1 LELQIWFF
9 ILLKQKKSFSLDLS
23 NVVPCLSYLLSMN
36 YFKKNQVSIKSF
48 LVGALA
54 VGSLS
59 LFIQAKSAD
68 SYFELSKNMEVFA
81 NIFKELNTYYVD
93 PIEPGKLTKVGI
105 DAMLN
110 DLDPYTNYITES
122 DIEEY
127 EFMTTGKYGG
137 IGAAL
142 RKKEKETYIGDIY
155 ENSPAHLGGLHTGD
169 KLISVDGKLVFD
181 KSIEDIS
188 LLLKGGAGTK
198 ITMKVKD
205 ALTDVESEKIIVRG
219 EIEVSS
225 VPYAGFVGINN
236 DIAFVKLTQFTQS
249 CGKMVRNALDSL
261 KKVNPKMTA
270 VVLDLRGNPGGLLDE
285 AVEVCNIFIDRGQL
299 VVSTKGK
306 DKEWDKNFN
315 TEGAAWDTKIPLTV
329 LVNGSSAS
337 ASEIVA
343 GTVQDLDRGIVIG
356 SKSYGKG
363 LVQTTRPVGFNA
375 RLKLTT
381 AKYYTPSGRCIQAI
395 DYSHRNENGIA
406 DKFADS
412 LISNYKTKNG
422 RIVRSGGGV
431 SPDISTEDDKLSPIT
446 TSLYTKNYLFDYA
459 TLYVK
464 KHKTIPPSNN
474 FSLSD
479 AEFSEFSAWVSG
491 KDFSYKTKSEIL
503 LDSLNSAAKED
514 KLYESSKTELAA
526 LRTKMTQ
533 DKKQDILKYKDEIKR
548 MLENDIASR
557 YYYQKGR
564 IVQGMKDDP
573 TLVKAVE
580 LLTKPEQVQAI
591 LMPKK

>member
-1 LELQIWFF
+1 
-9 ILLKQKKSFSLDLS
+9 
-23 NVVPCLSYLLSMN
+23 MN
-36 YFKKNQVSIKSF
+36 LNPNSKNTLKSF
-48 LVGALA
+48 LFGAIA
-54 VGSLS
+54 TASVAF
-59 LFIQAKSAD
+59 FIQAKTAD

-142 RKKEKETYIGDIY
+142 RKKDKETFIGDIY
-155 ENSPAHLGGLHTGD
+155 ENSPAQKGGLHAGD
-169 KLISVDGKLVFD
+169 KLISIDGKPVFD
-181 KSIEDIS
+181 KSIDDIS
-188 LLLKGGAGTK
+188 LLLKGGGGTK
-198 ITMKVKD
+198 IIMKVKD
-205 ALTDVESEKIIVRG
+205 AFTDIESEKVVMRG

-225 VPYAGFVGINN
+225 VPYSGFVGANN
-236 DIAFVKLTQFTQS
+236 DIAFVKLTQFTQA

-261 KKVNPKMTA
+261 KKANPKMSG

-285 AVEVCNIFIDRGQL
+285 AVEVCNLFIERGQL

-315 TEGAAWDTKIPLTV
+315 TEGGAWDTKIPV
-329 LVNGSSAS
+329 AILVNGSSAS

-343 GTVQDLDRGIVIG
+343 GTIQDLDRGVVLG
-356 SKSYGKG
+356 AKSYGKG

-395 DYSHRNENGIA
+395 DYSHRDANGVA

-412 LISNYKTKNG
+412 LIGTYKTKNG
-422 RIVRSGGGV
+422 RAVKSGGGV
-431 SPDISTEDDKLSPIT
+431 SPDVATEDDKLSPL
-446 TSLYTKNYLFDYA
+446 SAVLYSKNYFFDYA
-459 TLYVK
+459 TIYAK
-464 KHKTIPPSNN
+464 QHKNIAQASDFT
-474 FSLSD
+474 LSA
-479 AEFSEFSAWVSG
+479 AEFAEFNNWLSG
-491 KDFSYKTKSEIL
+491 KDYAYKTKTEVL

-514 KLYESSKTELAA
+514 KLFEASKTELAA
-526 LRTKMTQ
+526 LKNKMMH
-533 DKKQDILKYKDEIKR
+533 DKKQDLLKNKEEVKR
-548 MLENDIASR
+548 ILENEIASR
-557 YYYQKGR
+557 YFYQKGR
-564 IVQGMKDDP
+564 IIQGLREDK
-573 TLVKAVE
+573 TVAKAIE
-580 LLTKPEQVQAI
+580 LIGKPEQIQSLLQI
-591 LMPKK
+591 KK

>member
-1 LELQIWFF
+1 
-9 ILLKQKKSFSLDLS
+9 
-23 NVVPCLSYLLSMN
+23 MN
-36 YFKKNQVSIKSF
+36 RSQNYKNNIKSF
-48 LVGALA
+48 LFGASIVA
-54 VGSLS
+54 CLS
-59 LFIQAKSAD
+59 LFIQAKTSD

-122 DIEEY
+122 DIEDY

-155 ENSPAHLGGLHTGD
+155 EKSPAQIGGLHTGD
-169 KLISVDGKLVFD
+169 KLISIDGKSVYD
-181 KSIEDIS
+181 KSIDDIS
-188 LLLKGGAGTK
+188 LLLKGSPGTK
-198 ITMKVKD
+198 IVMKIKD
-205 ALTDVESEKIIVRG
+205 ALTDAESDKVIVRG
-219 EIEVSS
+219 EIEISS
-225 VPYAGFVGINN
+225 VPFAGFLGNNN
-236 DIAFVKLTQFTQS
+236 DIAYVRLTQFTQA

-261 KKVNPKMTA
+261 KKNNPKMSA

-285 AVEVCNIFIDRGQL
+285 AVEVCNVFVDRGQL

-315 TEGAAWDTKIPLTV
+315 TEGAAWDNKIPLAV

-343 GTVQDLDRGIVIG
+343 GTIQDLDRGIVLG

-363 LVQTTRPVGFNA
+363 LVQTTRPIGFNA

-395 DYSHRNENGIA
+395 DYAHRDKNGVA

-412 LISNYKTKNG
+412 LIGTYKTKNG
-422 RIVRSGGGV
+422 RIVKSGGGV
-431 SPDISTEDDKLSPIT
+431 SPDLTTEDEKLSPLAGA
-446 TSLYTKNYLFDYA
+446 LYSKNYFFDYA
-459 TLYVK
+459 TQYVRQ
-464 KHKTIPPSNN
+464 HKTIANSGT
-474 FSLSD
+474 FSLSP
-479 AEFSEFSAWVSG
+479 AEFTDFTNWLAN
-491 KDFSYKTKSEIL
+491 KDYAYKTKTEIL

-514 KLYESSKTELAA
+514 KLYDAAKMEISALKSKV
-526 LRTKMTQ
+526 MH
-533 DKKQDILKYKDEIKR
+533 DKKLDLLKNKDEVKNI
-548 MLENDIASR
+548 LENEIVSR
-557 YYYQKGR
+557 YYFQRGR
-564 IVQGMKDDP
+564 ILQSLKEDK
-573 TLVKAVE
+573 TILKALE
-580 LLTKPEQVQAI
+580 LFGKPQEIQA
-591 LMPKK
+591 LLLPKK